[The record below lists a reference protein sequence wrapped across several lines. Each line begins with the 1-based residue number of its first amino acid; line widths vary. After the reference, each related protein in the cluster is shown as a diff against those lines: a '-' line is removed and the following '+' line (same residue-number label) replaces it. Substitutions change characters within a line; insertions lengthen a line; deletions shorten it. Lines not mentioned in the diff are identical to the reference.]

1 MKKILLVE
9 DDQSLGL
16 TLEERLLKEGFE
28 VTLAQ
33 NLLQA
38 ESMLKERFDLVILDI
53 GLPDGSGFDFAKKV
67 KSTQNAPFLFVTAQ
81 SDAESRLKGYEIG
94 AEEFIP
100 KPFHLKEFMIRV
112 RHVIE
117 NHSRTQIYSLD
128 GDAKIDFDSF
138 LISLN
143 GKKENLNQKEML
155 VLKALIESSPKV
167 VSRDHLLNSIWGEE
181 SFPTQ
186 RTVDNVI
193 LRLRS
198 ALGDRFG
205 KRIQTVRGVGYKWL

>member
-1 MKKILLVE
+1 MKRILLVE

-28 VTLAQ
+28 VILAQ
-33 NLLQA
+33 NISQA
-38 ESMLKERFDLVILDI
+38 ESALKTRFDLVILDI
-53 GLPDGSGFDFAKKV
+53 GLPDGSGLEFAKKV
-67 KSTQNAPFLFVTAQ
+67 KLAQSSPFLFVTAQ
-81 SDAESRLKGYEIG
+81 SDAESRLKGYELG

-117 NHSRTQIYSLD
+117 NHSRTQVYSLD
-128 GDAKIDFDSF
+128 SNAEIDFDSF

-143 GKKENLNQKEML
+143 GKKENLNQKEIQ
-155 VLKALIESSPKV
+155 VLKALIEASPKV

-181 SFPTQ
+181 AFPTQ